1 MKKTIDVSIPVDP
14 HAAAVLR
21 GARNRKVIGRL
32 VSRVLRAGSS
42 PSDLASAIARI
53 KAEARAAGL
62 TDADVESEL
71 ATYNAE
77 QLDPRGKR

>member
-1 MKKTIDVSIPVDP
+1 MKKTIDESIPVDL

-21 GARNRKVIGRL
+21 DARNRKVIGRL
-32 VSRVLRAGSS
+32 VNRILRTGSG
-42 PSDLASAIARI
+42 PRDLPSAIARI

-77 QLDPRGKR
+77 RLDPRGKR